1 MTASHRP
8 APEARTGETLGGNDF
23 RFDLVAGLTAAAV
36 VLPKAMAYATVA
48 GLPPAVGLYTAFVP
62 GLLYGLL
69 GSSRVLSVSSTTT
82 LAILVGAEL
91 GDAVPDGDS
100 AQLAV
105 ATATL
110 TALVGVALIVAR
122 LLRLGFVANF
132 IASPVLTGFKAGIG
146 LVILLDQAPKLLG
159 VHIAKKSFFSDLAS
173 FIHHIPQTS
182 ATTLAIGAATLLFLV
197 GMEIFRPHSPAPL
210 VAVAGAVL
218 ASWLLGLAAQGVA
231 TVGHIPQG
239 LPALTLPDLAM
250 VRDLAP
256 GALGVALMSFT
267 ESIAA
272 ARAFARPGD
281 PPIDANREL
290 VATGAANLAGAFF
303 GAMAAGGGTSQTGV
317 VFSAGGRS
325 QKASLVCAGAALATM
340 LALAPLLGLL
350 PYATLAAIVIVYS
363 AGLIQIPEFVAI
375 RRVRNMEFWWA
386 VAAALG
392 VLTFGTLKGIV
403 VAIILSLIGLGS
415 QTARPRV
422 SVIGHK
428 RGADVLRPLSPDHPD
443 DETIEGLLIVRPEGR
458 LFFLNAQNVADQI
471 MALLEKNQP
480 RVLLLDM
487 SRVPDIEFSALQMM
501 IERDQRAMERGVVV
515 WLAGLNP
522 DALEMAR
529 RSGLDQQL
537 GRDRMFFNTRTAIAR
552 FKTMTLAPDEKDL
565 PKPGTPT
572 TSSGN

>member
-8 APEARTGETLGGNDF
+8 APEAQRGETLRGSDF

-91 GDAVPDGDS
+91 GDAVPDGD
-100 AQLAV
+100 AAKLAA

-132 IASPVLTGFKAGIG
+132 ISSPVLTGFKAGIG

-159 VHIAKKSFFSDLAS
+159 VHLARQAFFSDLAS
-173 FIHHIPQTS
+173 LIHHIPQTS

-197 GMEIFRPHSPAPL
+197 GMERFRPHSPAPL
-210 VAVAGAVL
+210 AAVAGAVL
-218 ASWLLGLAAQGVA
+218 ASWLLGLAAHGVA

-239 LPALTLPDLAM
+239 LPPLTLPDLAM

-325 QKASLVCAGAALATM
+325 QKASLVCAAAALATM

-350 PYATLAAIVIVYS
+350 PNATLAAIVIVYS
-363 AGLIQIPEFVAI
+363 ASLIQLPEFVAI

-386 VAAALG
+386 VAAAFG
-392 VLTFGTLKGIV
+392 VLTFGTLKGIL

-471 MALLEKNQP
+471 AALLAEYQP
-480 RVLLLDM
+480 RVMVLDM

-522 DALEMAR
+522 DALAMAR

-552 FKTMTLAPDEKDL
+552 FKTMTHSPDEKDL
-565 PKPGTPT
+565 PKPGTST
-572 TSSGN
+572 ASSGN